1 MVKALDKVEDVRF
14 FFRVSSLGAYHYIS
28 QLYITPLRTANPPI
42 ISPLCLD
49 QFIKDVFGNYEQ
61 VLSYHSS
68 ILSQLFEAQKREH
81 PLLNISSV
89 SAPYLSLSGEFR
101 EAYMEYIPNYIHAR
115 WKIEHEMDV
124 NPCFRAFVE
133 VGSLFPCLDDDLWT
147 YEMMR

>member
-1 MVKALDKVEDVRF
+1 MKALNKIEGVRF
-14 FFRVSSLGAYHYIS
+14 FFRVFFPSAYHYIP

-68 ILSQLFEAQKREH
+68 ILSQLFDAQKREH
-81 PLLNISSV
+81 PFLNISSV
-89 SAPYLSLSGEFR
+89 SAPYLSLSGEFM
-101 EAYMEYIPNYIHAR
+101 EAYLEYTPNYIHAN
-115 WKIEHEMDV
+115 WKIEHEMYV
-124 NPCFRAFVE
+124 NPSFKAFVE
-133 VGSLFPCLDDDLWT
+133 VGSLFPCLDDNLWT

>member
-1 MVKALDKVEDVRF
+1 MEALNKIEDVRLR
-14 FFRVSSLGAYHYIS
+14 FRVFFPSADHYIS

-42 ISPLCLD
+42 ISPQCLD

-89 SAPYLSLSGEFR
+89 SAPYPSLSGEFR
-101 EAYMEYIPNYIHAR
+101 DAYMEYIPNYIHAK

-124 NPCFRAFVE
+124 NPSFRAFVE
-133 VGSLFPCLDDDLWT
+133 VGL
-147 YEMMR
+147 